1 MKIEDRIRAALRE
14 RAEQVRAVPDRWHE
28 LAGAPVPPLG
38 PRPASQRW
46 LAATVALAVFAA
58 AVILAWSALRPREGR
73 VPLGASTPTY
83 VIEDVHVE
91 GPSRD
96 PVTEEAAEGA
106 VDVSF
111 RVRWA
116 DEVFPGVHACTW
128 TVLGPDGAVVGTA
141 TAEVLSTSPL
151 SEPSTVRVPVIGPAE
166 TATAAC
172 DRERLDV
179 VLSYDVVD
187 AQVLLT
193 PGPSAVVRWTVRW
206 PEQLGGGAWPSPN
219 ACTVTVLV
227 DAGETLG
234 TATVV
239 VDAGPTLPTSFET
252 EVPLAD
258 AAGLSHAE
266 RERLEATVRCEPFTE
281 PVAPAPNAAPTLVGV
296 AEGGSPVEG
305 VRVAVYNGSHEPGL
319 AAAFAAQLQVEGFEL
334 AEVGDW
340 PSAIDRTVV
349 YHRGA
354 PAEPVARSVASLV
367 AGAAVE
373 PAPPGLAADP
383 TADVIAVLADPP
395 PSTVFFPT
403 WEAPIRL
410 EAWVSGMLVER
421 DRCLFLDHGDRL
433 VLLLWEPGYSYRDG
447 VLFDLAGDPV
457 VRAGEMLHG
466 GGGYTTDPGWL
477 LDEPVPERCRP
488 KGSEPYAQIY
498 DIAPGLPE
506 G

>member
-1 MKIEDRIRAALRE
+1 
-14 RAEQVRAVPDRWHE
+14 
-28 LAGAPVPPLG
+28 
-38 PRPASQRW
+38 
-46 LAATVALAVFAA
+46 VALAVFAA
-58 AVILAWSALRPREGR
+58 AAILAWSALRPREGR
-73 VPLGASTPTY
+73 APLGGSTPTY
-83 VIEDVHVE
+83 LVEDVRVE

-96 PVTEEAAEGA
+96 PITGEAVEDT

-111 RVRWA
+111 RVRWSG
-116 DEVFPGVHACTW
+116 DVFPGVHACTW
-128 TVLGPDGAVVGTA
+128 TLLGHDGAVVGAA
-141 TAEVLSTSPL
+141 TVEILSTSPL
-151 SEPSTVRVPVIGPAE
+151 SEPSTLRVSVIGPAE

-172 DRERLDV
+172 DPERLDV

-187 AQVLLT
+187 AQVLPT

-206 PEQLGGGAWPSPN
+206 PGQLGEGVRPSPD
-219 ACTVTVLV
+219 ACTVTVLD

-234 TATVV
+234 TTTVV

-281 PVAPAPNAAPTLVGV
+281 PVASAPNAAPILVG
-296 AEGGSPVEG
+296 GGPPVEG
-305 VRVAVYNGSHEPGL
+305 IRVAVCNGSHEPGL
-319 AAAFAAQLQVEGFEL
+319 ASVFAARLQVEGFEL

-354 PAEPVARSVASLV
+354 PAEPVARYVASLV

-373 PAPPGLAADP
+373 PTPPGLAADP
-383 TADVIAVLADPP
+383 TADVIVVLADPP

-410 EAWVSGMLVER
+410 EARVSGVLVER
-421 DRCLFLDHGDRL
+421 DGCLFLDRGDQV
-433 VLLLWEPGYSYRDG
+433 VLPLWEPGYSYRDG
-447 VLFDLAGDPV
+447 VLFDLAGRPV
-457 VRAGEMLHG
+457 ARVGEMLHG
-466 GGGYTTDPGWL
+466 GGGYTADPGWL

-488 KGSEPYAQIY
+488 EGPEPYARIY
-498 DIAPGLPE
+498 DVAPGPPE